1 MTLCPALLVTARH
14 FRFISSR
21 KNKDRGETTRN
32 HSFTA
37 VRFYR
42 NLFPSALR
50 SSDAAVTHCLRM
62 SPDLRINTQIPPSQ
76 DISAAVR
83 KLVSVVYGKRV
94 PLLQWRDRAGLT
106 PASILAFVKFAVIP
120 KPEAAA
126 TWRKN
131 INTYVIV
138 TSSITC
144 PVTF

>member
-62 SPDLRINTQIPPSQ
+62 SPDLRISTQIPSCGSQ
-76 DISAAVR
+76 P
-83 KLVSVVYGKRV
+83 VSVVFGRCA
-94 PLLQWRDRAGLT
+94 PLLQWRDRAGLA
-106 PASILAFVKFAVIP
+106 PASILAFVNSAVNLRYGCGMA
-120 KPEAAA
+120 KEHKRLCNCQ
-126 TWRKN
+126 RKYS
-131 INTYVIV
+131 TFC
-138 TSSITC
+138 SS
-144 PVTF
+144 

>member
-62 SPDLRINTQIPPSQ
+62 SPDLRISTQIPPSQ
-76 DISAAVR
+76 NFTAADRSPSQWYSEDALPSYSGGTVQD
-83 KLVSVVYGKRV
+83 LH
-94 PLLQWRDRAGLT
+94 LL
-106 PASILAFVKFAVIP
+106 PS
-120 KPEAAA
+120 
-126 TWRKN
+126 
-131 INTYVIV
+131 
-138 TSSITC
+138 
-144 PVTF
+144 